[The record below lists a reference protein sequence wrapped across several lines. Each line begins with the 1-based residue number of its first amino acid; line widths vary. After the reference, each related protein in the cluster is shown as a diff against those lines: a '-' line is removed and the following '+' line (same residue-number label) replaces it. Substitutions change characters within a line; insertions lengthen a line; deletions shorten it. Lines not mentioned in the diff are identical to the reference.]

1 MSRTLWRYTWR
12 MAAGDVSGGVIAAL
26 IALPYGLAMASL
38 MGLPPILG
46 IFTSLLSAPVT
57 AVLGRNPVLIGGTS
71 AATVPFI
78 AAAVKQCGPGGAAK
92 VVLVAAVFLLVFSS
106 LRFGRFVRRIPLSV
120 VTGFSCGIGAMMV
133 ITQLRTIFGLE
144 GLPAGGTLLGQLVHA
159 ATHLGRANWQPFL
172 LAFVTILVSTL
183 AANLSHRLPAPLI
196 GLLAG
201 LGVSRLLRIHDSEVG
216 ALALDMPV
224 LASFQWR
231 PSDIVEVLPE
241 GLALAFVIAVN
252 LLLTSRVVEHFR
264 GRHRPLRQSDADA
277 ELGAYGIAN
286 MVCGILGAPATVGIP
301 ARSLAN
307 IRCGGTTRASILV
320 HALILFAAVS
330 GAGPLLAHI
339 PLSALAGVTAWMG
352 FCLLDW
358 SAWRR
363 LTQMWIPDA
372 AAFLSTFAG
381 ILLFNPIYSVGGG
394 CVIHYL
400 LSRAPQWMR
409 QTAER
414 PLEPQVTE

>member
-1 MSRTLWRYTWR
+1 
-12 MAAGDVSGGVIAAL
+12 
-26 IALPYGLAMASL
+26 
-38 MGLPPILG
+38 
-46 IFTSLLSAPVT
+46 
-57 AVLGRNPVLIGGTS
+57 
-71 AATVPFI
+71 
-78 AAAVKQCGPGGAAK
+78 
-92 VVLVAAVFLLVFSS
+92 
-106 LRFGRFVRRIPLSV
+106 
-120 VTGFSCGIGAMMV
+120 
-133 ITQLRTIFGLE
+133 
-144 GLPAGGTLLGQLVHA
+144 
-159 ATHLGRANWQPFL
+159 
-172 LAFVTILVSTL
+172 
-183 AANLSHRLPAPLI
+183 
-196 GLLAG
+196 
-201 LGVSRLLRIHDSEVG
+201 
-216 ALALDMPV
+216 
-224 LASFQWR
+224 
-231 PSDIVEVLPE
+231 VLPE

-363 LTQMWIPDA
+363 LTQMRIPDA

>member
-1 MSRTLWRYTWR
+1 
-12 MAAGDVSGGVIAAL
+12 MAAGDVSGGLIAAL

-38 MGLPPILG
+38 MGLPPIMG

-57 AVLGRNPVLIGGTS
+57 AILGRNPVLIGGTS

-78 AAAVKQCGPGGAAK
+78 AAAVKQCGPGGGAK

-144 GLPAGGTLLGQLVHA
+144 HLPSGGTLLSQLFHA
-159 ATHLGRANWQPFL
+159 AVHLGGAKWQPFL
-172 LAFVTILVSTL
+172 LALVTILVATL
-183 AANLSHRLPAPLI
+183 AANISHRLPAPLI
-196 GLLAG
+196 GLLAA
-201 LGVSRLLRIHDSEVG
+201 LAAARLLRISDGEVG
-216 ALALDMPV
+216 TLALDIPI

-264 GRHRPLRQSDADA
+264 GRHRPMRQSDADA

-286 MVCGILGAPATVGIP
+286 IVCGILGAPATVGIP
-301 ARSLAN
+301 ARTLAN
-307 IRCGGTTRASILV
+307 IRCGGSTRASVAV
-320 HALILFAAVS
+320 HALVLLAAVY
-330 GAGPLLAHI
+330 GAGPWLAHI

-363 LTQMWIPDA
+363 LPHMRIADT
-372 AAFLSTFAG
+372 AAFLTTVAG
-381 ILLFNPIYSVGGG
+381 ILLFNPIYPVGGG
-394 CVIHYL
+394 CAIHFL

-409 QTAER
+409 QTAEQ